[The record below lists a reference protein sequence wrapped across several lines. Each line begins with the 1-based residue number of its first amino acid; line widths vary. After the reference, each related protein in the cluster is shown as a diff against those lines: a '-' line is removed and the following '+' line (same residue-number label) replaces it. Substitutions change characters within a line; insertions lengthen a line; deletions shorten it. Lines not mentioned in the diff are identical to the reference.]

1 MRPSPAERVVDFLG
15 FSDGCCDRVGGLK
28 KLSRREWESALRW
41 LNDASLAF
49 YFLRKLK
56 ETNTTEAVPPCVLS
70 RLQRS
75 FAVNQL
81 RIADMSHQFGFLNQK
96 FNDTGVR
103 YAVLKGFSLVPEFCP
118 DADLRHQGDIDYL
131 VDEPS
136 LLEAQRVLVKAGYVP
151 KVSASRQ
158 EFVFIL
164 PGMGE
169 PSHDPEQYYARG
181 PHAVELH
188 LDIWDSQYDRV
199 QVEKLFFV
207 QQARTQRWHEF
218 VFPALMDEDAFLVQV
233 LHACH
238 HVFNYWLRTAC
249 LFEIGYFLNRRADAT
264 SLWTRVEER
273 VGDNLV
279 LREFVVVV
287 TELAAKLFGSPVPPL
302 VRKWGSRIR
311 SGPRVWIDRYA
322 RHWALSEMPT
332 HSSSLF
338 PGAKLALFLHQQ
350 YKDDTIAP
358 TTSTR
363 DRVLS
368 HSRLVRIASSIRS
381 NPSIVLNA
389 EWRRRQLLIR
399 RGLFHV
405 LALLRYLYEIPRWR
419 WLNRAAARSSSME
432 V

>member
-1 MRPSPAERVVDFLG
+1 MKRSPAECVVNLLG
-15 FSDGCCDRVGGLK
+15 FSDDRSENVDALR
-28 KLSRREWESALRW
+28 KLSRREWEFVLRW
-41 LNDASLAF
+41 LNDASMAF
-49 YFLRKLK
+49 YLLRKLK
-56 ETNTTEAVPPCVLS
+56 ERNATETVPPWVMA

-75 FAVNQL
+75 FAANQL
-81 RIADMSHQFGFLNQK
+81 RIADMAHQFGVLNQK
-96 FNDTGVR
+96 FNDAGVR

-136 LLEAQRVLVKAGYVP
+136 LLEAQRVVLEAGYIR
-151 KVSASRQ
+151 KVSASSQ
-158 EFVFIL
+158 ELVFIL

-188 LDIWDSQYDRV
+188 LDIWDSEYDRV
-199 QVEKLFFV
+199 RMKKLFSV
-207 QQARTQRWHEF
+207 EQAGTQHWNGF
-218 VFPALMDEDAFLVQV
+218 VFPALADEDAFLVQV

-249 LFEIGYFLNRRADAT
+249 LLEIGYFLNRRLDDT
-264 SLWTRVEER
+264 SLWNQVEQR

-287 TELAAKLFGSPVPPL
+287 TELAANLFRSPVPPV

-358 TTSTR
+358 TISTQ
-363 DRVLS
+363 DRLMT
-368 HSRLVRIASSIRS
+368 HSRLVRIASSIKN
-381 NPSIVLNA
+381 NPSIVLDT

-399 RGLFHV
+399 RSLFHV
-405 LALLRYLYEIPRWR
+405 LSQLRYLYEIPRWR